1 MTIHFNLPCKA
12 NKVSF
17 QFNKKTQKNDRI
29 LTPIEILELIGQSVD
44 ETNLYICQIGKSKVI
59 LKQTEIQ

>member
-17 QFNKKTQKNDRI
+17 EFNKKTQKNDRI

-44 ETNLYICQIGKSKVI
+44 ETNLYLCQIGKAR
-59 LKQTEIQ
+59 